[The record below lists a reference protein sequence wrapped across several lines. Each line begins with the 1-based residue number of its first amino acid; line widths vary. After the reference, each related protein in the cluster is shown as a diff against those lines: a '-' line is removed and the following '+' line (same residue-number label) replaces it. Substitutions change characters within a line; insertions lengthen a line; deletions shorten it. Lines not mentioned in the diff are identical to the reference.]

1 MITYLIEAVEEF
13 RKTPFLN
20 TEDTF
25 AIRSLINLFHYN
37 FFGKQSIEQFIEF
50 EVFQALISVDFEI
63 NSNSFQGSTG
73 C

>member
-20 TEDTF
+20 TKDTF

-37 FFGKQSIEQFIEF
+37 FFGKQSTEQFIEF
-50 EVFQALISVDFEI
+50 KVIKALISVDFEI